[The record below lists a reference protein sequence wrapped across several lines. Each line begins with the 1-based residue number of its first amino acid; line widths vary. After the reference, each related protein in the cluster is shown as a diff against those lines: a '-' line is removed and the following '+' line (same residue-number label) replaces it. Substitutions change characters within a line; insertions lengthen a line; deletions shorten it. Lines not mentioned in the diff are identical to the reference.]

1 MVTKNTSTAR
11 DVDAYLSRLPKE
23 SRAALEKLRQTV
35 KATVPEAIEVISY
48 QIPTFKYHGRML
60 VSYAG
65 FSAHC
70 SFFPGIGP
78 IVTHQS
84 ELKAFQTSKGTIRFT
99 TDKPLAAS
107 LIKKLVKTRV
117 RLNEANQKQR
127 EAAKSKRLPQA
138 SRKRR

>member
-35 KATVPEAIEVISY
+35 KSTVPEAVEVISY
-48 QIPTFKYHGRML
+48 QIPTFKYHDRML

-78 IVTHQS
+78 IIEHQS
-84 ELKAFQTSKGTIRFT
+84 ELESFQTSKGTIRFT
-99 TDKPLAAS
+99 TDKPLPPA
-107 LIKKLVKTRV
+107 LIKKLVKTRI
-117 RLNEANQKQR
+117 RLNEANQKRR
-127 EAAKSKRLPQA
+127 ESAKTKGPSKD